1 MKDFTPLLLHDIY
14 SKWNG
19 WLLRTTSSTVSLQ
32 KLLKSILITQIGRFI
47 VVVTAF
53 MLMLVFTSSDPA
65 AVTSSCRAR
74 TERACSMTNTHVDKS
89 GGMFCKYTNRTC
101 YWISLYIQEKN
112 FSNIFSIILLIKK
125 RGVVSRKIFS
135 WAWKTETTFFYK
147 LFLNCLIVKIKSC
160 RLSKMFYHAYFKIL
174 IKSCGLHLTFK

>member
-1 MKDFTPLLLHDIY
+1 MKHFTPLLLHDIY

-89 GGMFCKYTNRTC
+89 GGMFCKYTYRTC
-101 YWISLYIQEKN
+101 YWISLYIQENN
-112 FSNIFSIILLIKK
+112 FSNIFNIILLKK

-135 WAWKTETTFFYK
+135 WTWKTE
-147 LFLNCLIVKIKSC
+147 
-160 RLSKMFYHAYFKIL
+160 RQLSFKNY
-174 IKSCGLHLTFK
+174 S